1 MTVAGHDFEVA
12 AAIVVVDIP
21 VHVAQK
27 RIKVLPPG
35 SNTAHQSMFMAPGHV
50 LGQSLSLG

>member
-1 MTVAGHDFEVA
+1 MKVAGHDFEVA
-12 AAIVVVDIP
+12 AVIAVVEIP

-27 RIKVLPPG
+27 RISFASC
-35 SNTAHQSMFMAPGHV
+35 SNTAHQSMFVAPGSV